1 LFAENAPARHQHD
14 TEERK
19 ATMLDDQFHV
29 YDTTLRDG
37 AQQEGLNLTVADK
50 LVIARHLDR
59 LGVGFIEGGW
69 PGAIPKDTEFFRRAQ
84 AELSLTHATL
94 AAFGSTRKAGV
105 IAADDPQVAALRE
118 SRAPVVTLVAKSHD
132 RHVELALRTTLDE
145 NLAMI
150 ADTVRHLRAEGQ
162 RVFLDAEHFFDGY
175 RANPAYALEC
185 VRAAAEAGAD
195 VIALCDTNGGMMPTE
210 LADIVHHVAEATQA
224 RLGIHCHDDT
234 GCGVANTLV
243 AVEAGVTHV
252 QGTAN
257 GYGERAGNANLFSV
271 VAGLQLKKGKQVLD
285 GAGITEMTRIAH
297 AISEVTNVAPDTHQP
312 YVGLSAFAHKAGLHA
327 SAIRVDPML
336 YQHIDPAQVGNDMR
350 MLVSDMAG
358 RASVELKGRELGFDL
373 SGDKEVIA
381 RVTDRVKDLEARGY
395 SFEAADASFELL
407 LRDELAGERKRHF
420 TVESWRVIVERRED
434 GPVTS
439 EATVR
444 LLAKGERVV
453 AVGEGN
459 GPVNALDRA
468 LRAALEQTF
477 PELASL
483 ELTDYKVRI
492 LEGSAGTGAI
502 TRVLIESSNAEGDT
516 WSTVGVDEN
525 VISASWHALEEA
537 VTYGLLRAGRVPE

>member
-1 LFAENAPARHQHD
+1 
-14 TEERK
+14 
-19 ATMLDDQFHV
+19 MLDDQFHV

-84 AELSLTHATL
+84 TELSLEHATL

-105 IAADDPQVAALRE
+105 AAADDPQVAALRE

-145 NLAMI
+145 NLKMI

-175 RANPAYALEC
+175 RFNPGYALEC
-185 VRAAAEAGAD
+185 VRAAVEAGAD
-195 VIALCDTNGGMMPTE
+195 VVALCDTNGGMMPTE

-271 VAGLQLKKGKQVLD
+271 VAGLQLKKGKRVLD
-285 GAGITEMTRIAH
+285 GEGITEMTRIAH
-297 AISEVTNVAPDTHQP
+297 AISEVTNITPDSHQP

-373 SGDKEVIA
+373 SGDKEVIG
-381 RVTDRVKDLEARGY
+381 RVTDRVKDLEAKGY

-420 TVESWRVIVERRED
+420 TVESWRVIVERRAD
-434 GPVTS
+434 GTVTS

-444 LLAKGERVV
+444 LEAKGERVV

-537 VTYGLLRAGRVPE
+537 VSYGLLRAGRIPE

>member
-1 LFAENAPARHQHD
+1 MP
-14 TEERK
+14 
-19 ATMLDDQFHV
+19 DDQFHV

-37 AQQEGLNLTVADK
+37 AQQEGLNLSVADK
-50 LVIARHLDR
+50 LMIARHLDR

-69 PGAIPKDTEFFRRAQ
+69 PGAIPKDTEFFRRAA
-84 AELSLTHATL
+84 AELDLRHAQL
-94 AAFGSTRKAGV
+94 AAFGSTRKIGV
-105 IAADDPQVAALRE
+105 KAADDPQVAALRE

-132 RHVELALRTTLDE
+132 RHVELALRTTLEE

-150 ADTVRHLRAEGQ
+150 ADTVAHLRAEGQ

-175 RANPAYALEC
+175 RSNPGYALEC
-185 VRAAAEAGAD
+185 IRVAAEAGAD

-210 LADIVHHVAEATQA
+210 LGDTVRAVADATGA

-234 GCGVANTLV
+234 ACGVANTMV
-243 AVEAGVTHV
+243 AVEAGATHV

-271 VAGLQLKKGKQVLD
+271 VAGLQLKKGLKVLD
-285 GAGITEMTRIAH
+285 GDGISEMTRIAH
-297 AISEVTNVAPDTHQP
+297 AISEVTNVTPDSHQP

-327 SAIRVDPML
+327 SAVRVDPML
-336 YQHIDPAQVGNDMR
+336 YQHIDPVLVGNDMR

-358 RASVELKGRELGFDL
+358 RASVELKGRELGYDL
-373 SGDKEVIA
+373 SGDRELLGRI
-381 RVTDRVKDLEARGY
+381 TDRVKDLEAHGY

-407 LRDELAGERKRHF
+407 LRDEIAGERRRHF
-420 TVESWRVIVERRED
+420 TVESWRVIVERRTD
-434 GPVTS
+434 GVVTS

-444 LLAKGERVV
+444 LTAKGERVL

-468 LRAALEQTF
+468 LRSALEQSF
-477 PELASL
+477 PELARL
-483 ELTDYKVRI
+483 ELADFKVRI
-492 LEGSAGTGAI
+492 LEGSHGTGAI
-502 TRVLIESSNAEGDT
+502 TRVLIESGDGSGNA

-525 VISASWHALEEA
+525 IIAASWHALEEA
-537 VTYGLLRAGRVPE
+537 VTYGLLQAGRKPS

>member
-1 LFAENAPARHQHD
+1 MP
-14 TEERK
+14 
-19 ATMLDDQFHV
+19 DDQFHV

-69 PGAIPKDTEFFRRAQ
+69 PGAIPKDTEFFRRAA
-84 AELSLTHATL
+84 AELDLRHAQL

-105 IAADDPQVAALRE
+105 KAADDPQVAALRE

-132 RHVELALRTTLDE
+132 RHVELALRATLEE

-150 ADTVRHLRAEGQ
+150 ADTVAHLRAEGQ

-175 RANPAYALEC
+175 RSNPGYALEC
-185 VRAAAEAGAD
+185 IKAAAEAGAD

-210 LADIVHHVAEATQA
+210 LGDTVRAVADATGA

-234 GCGVANTLV
+234 ACGVANTLV

-271 VAGLQLKKGKQVLD
+271 VAGLQLKKGLEVLEGD
-285 GAGITEMTRIAH
+285 GISEMARIAH
-297 AISEVTNVAPDTHQP
+297 AISEVTNVTPDTHQP
-312 YVGLSAFAHKAGLHA
+312 YVGLSAFAHKGGLHA
-327 SAIRVDPML
+327 SAVRVDPML
-336 YQHIDPAQVGNDMR
+336 YQHIDPVLVGNDMR

-358 RASVELKGRELGFDL
+358 RASVELKGRELGYDL
-373 SGDKEVIA
+373 SGDRELLGRI
-381 RVTDRVKDLEARGY
+381 TDRVKDLEARGY

-407 LRDELAGERKRHF
+407 LRDETAGERRRHF
-420 TVESWRVIVERRED
+420 TVESWRVIVERRTD
-434 GPVTS
+434 GVVTS

-444 LLAKGERVV
+444 LTAKGERVI

-468 LRAALEQTF
+468 LRSALEQSF
-477 PELASL
+477 PELARL
-483 ELTDYKVRI
+483 ELADFKVRI
-492 LEGSAGTGAI
+492 LEGSHGTGAI
-502 TRVLIESSNAEGDT
+502 TRVLIESGDGSGNA

-525 VISASWHALEEA
+525 IIVASWHALEEA
-537 VTYGLLRAGRVPE
+537 VSYGLLRAGHKPS